1 MERPLRERNPHMDTH
16 LLLCSL
22 LSSHTHVLSCILLS
36 RLPTHAPHPT
46 SVSLPCAPCVRVPC
60 ACSGLRDAFL
70 ARRTARALR
79 EAKREHAKPKTAAQ
93 RAAEI
98 AALADATASG
108 AQSGAEPGAPSR
120 EPKEELDAA
129 ERMHRR

>member
-36 RLPTHAPHPT
+36 RLPTHAPRPT

-60 ACSGLRDAFL
+60 ACSDLRDAFL

>member
-1 MERPLRERNPHMDTH
+1 MKRPLRERNPHMDTH

-22 LSSHTHVLSCILLS
+22 LSSYTHVLSCILLS
-36 RLPTHAPHPT
+36 RLPTHAPRPT

-108 AQSGAEPGAPSR
+108 AEPGAPSR